1 MVKGIFVQSGRL
13 FCLEMVLLQYFLS
26 SVSWRKK
33 MRALF
38 TIQPLPHVVFGAG
51 RLAEL
56 PRLVSGYGSRTLVLL
71 GAGSFSSTGAWDEMR
86 QMLMACGVEFQVEH
100 ISGEPSP
107 EVIDA
112 ITAQYRNQD
121 LDCVVAIGG
130 GSVLDSGKSVAAML
144 LEQGGVENY
153 LEGVGTRTV
162 SGETVPFIAVPTT
175 SGTGSEMTSNA
186 VISRVGEQGFKKS
199 LRHESYIPD
208 VALVDPE
215 LSISCPPQLSAA
227 CAMDAF
233 SQLVESYL
241 STKASPYT
249 DDLALGA
256 IQRAKASILA
266 VSRDDAG
273 LDDRRNMAYAA
284 CISGITL
291 TNAGLGVVHG
301 MASVLGGR
309 YPLPHGVVCGTL
321 MGAANEQTLAKLR
334 TLDISGPALAKY
346 TQLGKVFS
354 ARENHSDAYYQ
365 DGFIEMLHEMIET
378 LPIGR
383 LSQYGLISDDLKAV
397 AGLCGSKNNPVE
409 LTPEEV
415 EALLLARL

>member
-1 MVKGIFVQSGRL
+1 ML
-13 FCLEMVLLQYFLS
+13 FRLEMVLLQYSLN
-26 SVSWRKK
+26 SVSWRKM

-38 TIQPLPHVVFGAG
+38 TVQSLPHIVFGAG

-56 PRLVSGYGSRTLVLL
+56 PRLVTGYGSRILVLL
-71 GAGSFSSTGAWDEMR
+71 GAGSFSSTEEWGEVR
-86 QMLMACGVEFQVEH
+86 QALTAHGIEFQVEH

-112 ITAQYRNQD
+112 ITAEYRYKS

-130 GSVLDSGKSVAAML
+130 GSVLDSGKGVAAML
-144 LEQGGVENY
+144 LEHGGVTSY

-162 SGETVPFIAVPTT
+162 SGKTLPFIAVPTT
-175 SGTGSEMTSNA
+175 SGTGSEMTNNA

-199 LRHESYIPD
+199 LRHENFIPD
-208 VALVDPE
+208 VALIDPE
-215 LSISCPPQLSAA
+215 LTLSCPPQLSTA

-256 IQRAKASILA
+256 MQRAKTSML
-266 VSRDDAG
+266 VVCREDAG

-284 CISGITL
+284 CISGIAL

-309 YPLPHGVVCGTL
+309 FPIPHGVVCGTL

-334 TLDISGPALAKY
+334 ALDISGPALAKY

-354 ARENHSDAYYQ
+354 ARENQSDVYYQ

-383 LSQYGLISDDLKAV
+383 LSHYGLISDDLKAV

-409 LTPEEV
+409 LAPEEV
-415 EALLLARL
+415 EALLLSRL